1 MIMDIYTINLTG
13 LLVLCG
19 ALFIAQHRGVPRGGE
34 VEDKKGKDQKNDAD
48 LIKSKSKVKNKKKK
62 KADKWP
68 FLTVYALVMGA
79 DWLQGP
85 FLYSLYTDEHALP
98 HALVSA
104 LFTTGF
110 LSGAVSGTFIGT
122 LADRHGRRAACHS
135 FCLACALSCVLTMVP
150 SLPLLVAG
158 RVLGGLSTSLLFS
171 VFESWMVAD
180 VRARGEEVEEELA
193 SMFGAMST
201 VNSLVAIASGV
212 GSEWLVA
219 VTGTRRAP
227 FAGSVVLLGIAFGGI
242 WMLWAE
248 YYGEASPSPDNKT
261 SQTPPTSAQS
271 ILTILT
277 DPAVLSLGLIS
288 TVFEG
293 SMYLFVFFWAPALG
307 SVHTSSS
314 SSPLSFGVI
323 FASFMASCLA
333 ASLAFNTLPTSKH
346 ATLLLL
352 ILFTSAVC
360 FLLSAAPRSEQ
371 AAFWVFCLFEAAVGV
386 YWPCM
391 GCLKGRLIDDGMRA
405 RVYGMLRVPLNVFV
419 VVALL
424 AAGEGPEA
432 YRGVFLVCSG
442 LLFASCGALWVVNG
456 RGAANVAG

>member
-1 MIMDIYTINLTG
+1 MDVYGVNLAC
-13 LLVLCG
+13 LLALCG
-19 ALFIAQHRGVPRGGE
+19 ALFVAQGRGARRQPGDDGE
-34 VEDKKGKDQKNDAD
+34 EDKMSGGAGLKMGDTHMNKN
-48 LIKSKSKVKNKKKK
+48 KSK
-62 KADKWP
+62 KAARWP

-98 HALVSA
+98 HSLVSA

-110 LSGAVSGTFIGT
+110 LSGGISGTFIGT
-122 LADRHGRRAACHS
+122 LADRHGRRAACLS
-135 FCLACALSCVLTMVP
+135 FCGACALSCLLTMLP
-150 SLPLLVAG
+150 SLPLLFAG

-180 VRARGEEVEEELA
+180 VHARGNGGGAGKGDELA
-193 SMFGAMST
+193 SMFGAMGT

-219 VTGTRRAP
+219 ATGTRRAP
-227 FAGSVVLLGIAFGGI
+227 FVGSVALLGMAFVVI
-242 WMLWAE
+242 LTQWAE
-248 YYGEASPSPDNKT
+248 YYGETTPSTDKL
-261 SQTPPTSAQS
+261 SQTPTPTPS
-271 ILTILT
+271 ILAILT
-277 DPAVLSLGLIS
+277 DPAVVSLGLTS

-307 SVHTSSS
+307 SVHASSS
-314 SSPLSFGVI
+314 SQPLPFGVI

-333 ASLAFNTLPTSKH
+333 ASLAFNSLPTSKH

-371 AAFWVFCLFEAAVGV
+371 ATFWVFCLFEAAVGV

-391 GCLKGRLIDDGMRA
+391 GCLKGRLIDDGVRA

-419 VVALL
+419 VVALM

-432 YRGVFLVCSG
+432 YRGVFVVCSG
-442 LLFASCGALWVVNG
+442 LLFASCGALWVVDG
-456 RGAANVAG
+456 RGAATVAG